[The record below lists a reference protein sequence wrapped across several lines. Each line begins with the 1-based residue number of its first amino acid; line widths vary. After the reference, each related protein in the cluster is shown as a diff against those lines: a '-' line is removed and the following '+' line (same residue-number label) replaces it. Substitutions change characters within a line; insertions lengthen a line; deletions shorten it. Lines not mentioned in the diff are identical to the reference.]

1 MRSLVDTHAFTLDNA
16 RSLYKQ
22 TAKKRKRPTDDAIA
36 FGTYAGGTEAGSQYT
51 YRVKKSGA
59 YGGYAI
65 VKEVRPCVFVLIE
78 MAIEAE

>member
-1 MRSLVDTHAFTLDNA
+1 MADES
-16 RSLYKQ
+16 
-22 TAKKRKRPTDDAIA
+22 IA

-65 VKEVRPCVFVLIE
+65 VKEVRAYTMCSYHHGCDLVYTAIGVLYKAVTLMLLCSI
-78 MAIEAE
+78 IHSH

>member
-1 MRSLVDTHAFTLDNA
+1 MVYTRSIAFRQQLFTEL
-16 RSLYKQ
+16 LHIHTQ
-22 TAKKRKRPTDDAIA
+22 TATKRKRTADESIA

-65 VKEVRPCVFVLIE
+65 IKEVRLTVVTVQY
-78 MAIEAE
+78 